1 MTITTYTNWLMIS
14 QMKDLGLF
22 DNIIYKHIKNIINR
36 NDSDEMEVE
45 IEDLECDRNCWCKVQ
60 FTFEL
65 SIDVS
70 GGCMPIMIDKK
81 FVITKEYNGSSAYAL
96 MMLQL
101 QDEIDDESY
110 DESSDEEED

>member
-1 MTITTYTNWLMIS
+1 MTITTYTNCLMIS

-22 DNIIYKHIKNIINR
+22 DNIFYKHIKNIINR
-36 NDSDEMEVE
+36 NDWDEMEVE
-45 IEDLECDRNCWCKVQ
+45 IEDLECDKDCYCKVR

-70 GGCMPIMIDKK
+70 GGCLPIMNDKK

-96 MMLQL
+96 MMSDL
-101 QDEIDDESY
+101 QDERY

>member
-1 MTITTYTNWLMIS
+1 MTISTYTNCLMIS

-22 DNIIYKHIKNIINR
+22 DNIFYKHIKNIINR
-36 NDSDEMEVE
+36 NDDDIQVE
-45 IEDLECDRNCWCKVQ
+45 IEDLECDRDCWCKVR

-70 GGCMPIMIDKK
+70 DGCLPIMFDKE

-96 MMLQL
+96 MMADL
-101 QDEIDDESY
+101 QDEIDDESS